1 MRSDRARTGST
12 SGTRR
17 HPALAAALATLL
29 GACVTNDGP
38 PPVIGYNP
46 LYSQA
51 DHMKRLVAA
60 GNFGEAVALHGR
72 ELAFFDGNADKT
84 SALLDDVAKGFNVQ
98 WEPRVAEAT
107 AACAAVAWPAPRE
120 SWTGIK
126 ATVSGCRSVL
136 REYDAS
142 NALTR
147 GTREAAGVAGLRQV
161 AEDLSRRIGAD
172 AAPLMSAEDLASGR
186 NFISE
191 YPLEMPLAPAFAA
204 RLARSYDAARPDEA
218 RLFRIASAYAPQ
230 VRDDAAIRQALVDAV
245 SATLRTRAKS
255 GSLRDVAATY
265 RQALQHGVAPA
276 RIPVTA
282 GVYVVGGSASPF
294 PATIAPDLPLEW
306 KPLSGL
312 ATIPDVD
319 FVVALGP
326 ASLGV
331 ERKVADQ
338 AKVASRFVSGSRSTP
353 NPAYASAVAEF
364 TRAQQQVASANAQ
377 QISATTDIRCTMYGC
392 QPNYAG
398 QIVAA
403 IFAGVAASNLEAARK
418 KLTATPPRS
427 RSPSSRTT
435 ASTRPR

>member
-204 RLARSYDAARPDEA
+204 RLARSYDAARP
-218 RLFRIASAYAPQ
+218 
-230 VRDDAAIRQALVDAV
+230 
-245 SATLRTRAKS
+245 
-255 GSLRDVAATY
+255 
-265 RQALQHGVAPA
+265 
-276 RIPVTA
+276 
-282 GVYVVGGSASPF
+282 
-294 PATIAPDLPLEW
+294 
-306 KPLSGL
+306 
-312 ATIPDVD
+312 
-319 FVVALGP
+319 
-326 ASLGV
+326 
-331 ERKVADQ
+331 
-338 AKVASRFVSGSRSTP
+338 
-353 NPAYASAVAEF
+353 
-364 TRAQQQVASANAQ
+364 
-377 QISATTDIRCTMYGC
+377 
-392 QPNYAG
+392 
-398 QIVAA
+398 
-403 IFAGVAASNLEAARK
+403 
-418 KLTATPPRS
+418 
-427 RSPSSRTT
+427 
-435 ASTRPR
+435 